1 MATGLLKNWCAR
13 TALLAPAALAAAL
26 SAGCQTL
33 TADVAETPEARLERR
48 LAQAAAGEPQAAGGG
63 DLLSAGRARI
73 AAGDPE
79 GAIVPLSRHV
89 DARPQ
94 DVRGLLALA
103 AAYDL
108 TGRTA
113 EAAPL
118 YDRAEALAPA
128 DPAVLNNKA
137 LSLAL
142 AGRLEE
148 SSRLLRRAAALSP
161 TPAKV
166 KGNLAL
172 VDDLRREE
180 KKQ

>member
-13 TALLAPAALAAAL
+13 AALLAAAFLP
-26 SAGCQTL
+26 AGCQTM
-33 TADVAETPEARLERR
+33 TADLAETPEARLERR
-48 LAQAAAGEPQAAGGG
+48 LAQAAAGAPLAAGGG
-63 DLLSAGRARI
+63 DLLTAGRARI

-79 GAIVPLSRHV
+79 GAIAPLRRHV

-118 YDRAEALAPA
+118 YDQAEALAPA

-161 TPAKV
+161 APAKV

-180 KKQ
+180 KKP